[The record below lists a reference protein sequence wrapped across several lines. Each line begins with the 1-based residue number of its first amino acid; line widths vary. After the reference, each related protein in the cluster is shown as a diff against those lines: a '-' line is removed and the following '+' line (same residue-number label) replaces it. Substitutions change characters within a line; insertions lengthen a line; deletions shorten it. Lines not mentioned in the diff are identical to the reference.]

1 MVEKKQESAC
11 TAKVHPSRTSTMRCE
26 KSRLE
31 RAIMKDPHD
40 LLQKKVLDVK
50 RVRREIAALHD
61 VISLLAEA
69 SDCAEHGLAPP
80 PNVQETRVKRKS
92 PTHMPLLAELSSGLS
107 FMANRTLIRFRQIKQ
122 ELSKITVKR
131 TA

>member
-1 MVEKKQESAC
+1 
-11 TAKVHPSRTSTMRCE
+11 
-26 KSRLE
+26 
-31 RAIMKDPHD
+31 MKDAHD

-69 SDCAEHGLAPP
+69 SDCAEFGLAIPP
-80 PNVQETRVKRKS
+80 HVQEVRAKTKF
-92 PTHMPLLAELSSGLS
+92 PAGMPLAELSSGLS
-107 FMANRTLIRFRQIKQ
+107 FLTNRTLLRFRQIKQ

>member
-1 MVEKKQESAC
+1 
-11 TAKVHPSRTSTMRCE
+11 MRCE

-31 RAIMKDPHD
+31 RAVMKDPHD

-69 SDCAEHGLAPP
+69 SDCAEFGLAIP
-80 PNVQETRVKRKS
+80 PNVQEARAKTKS
-92 PTHMPLLAELSSGLS
+92 PAGMPVLAELSSGLS
-107 FMANRTLIRFRQIKQ
+107 FLTNRTLLRFWQIKQ
-122 ELSKITVKR
+122 GLSRITVKR
-131 TA
+131 AA

>member
-1 MVEKKQESAC
+1 
-11 TAKVHPSRTSTMRCE
+11 
-26 KSRLE
+26 
-31 RAIMKDPHD
+31 MKDPHD

-50 RVRREIAALHD
+50 RVRREIAALHH

-80 PNVQETRVKRKS
+80 PNVQETRAKTKFPAGMTV
-92 PTHMPLLAELSSGLS
+92 LAELSSGLS
-107 FMANRTLIRFRQIKQ
+107 FLTNRTLLRFRQIKQ